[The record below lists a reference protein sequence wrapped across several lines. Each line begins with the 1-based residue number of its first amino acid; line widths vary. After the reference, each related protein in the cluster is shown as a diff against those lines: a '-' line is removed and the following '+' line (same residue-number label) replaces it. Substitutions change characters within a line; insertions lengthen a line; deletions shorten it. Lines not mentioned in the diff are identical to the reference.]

1 MHRKEDD
8 RILQQR
14 TPMTAEV
21 CGEGKLDP
29 TGQGRSCYISS
40 GGGCCSDFEAH
51 EMKVS
56 SAGNDIYGI
65 CNKTTN
71 TQITKVSGNV
81 MHAITIYY
89 YYYYYFYVANSKTL
103 KLLTLTFVQ
112 SLSHHL

>member
-51 EMKVS
+51 GMKVS

-71 TQITKVSGNV
+71 TQITKVSGKDIWNIYNKTTNTQITKVSGNV

-89 YYYYYFYVANSKTL
+89 YYYY
-103 KLLTLTFVQ
+103 
-112 SLSHHL
+112 